1 MLRSPVQIGEDRDKR
16 SALADVLIFRERP
29 TVEEARDAVRT
40 DVSSASGF
48 CAFAGEVGKG
58 GRKGNVREH
67 GATPT
72 RIAI

>member
-1 MLRSPVQIGEDRDKR
+1 MQFERTF
-16 SALADVLIFRERP
+16 LAP
-29 TVEEARDAVRT
+29 Q
-40 DVSSASGF
+40 GF